1 MLQSIAHT
9 PEGRIDAD
17 ACLFGDLLEALLFPV
32 AKAHDLLLLGRELAQ
47 AVAQLIDIF
56 AVDQALLSDS
66 VGRGDLR
73 SKSPRSSALDHACAD
88 GGSGP

>member
-1 MLQSIAHT
+1 MK
-9 PEGRIDAD
+9 R
-17 ACLFGDLLEALLFPV
+17 FALLFPV
-32 AKAHDLLLLGRELAQ
+32 AKAHDLLLLGGELAQ

-66 VGRGDLR
+66 FGRGDLDRLQEIFGR
-73 SKSPRSSALDHACAD
+73 SPPRSSALDHAYAD